1 MKLPFLNRQEETARL
16 DWAAGHVI
24 TPRQV
29 LEVLR

>member
-16 DWAAGHVI
+16 DWAACRVT

-29 LEVLR
+29 LGVLR